1 MNSQSGCLSED
12 AGRVGG
18 YYRPLR
24 ADLVGRIHQ
33 TSLRVLEEIGLQ
45 VDSDFVRD
53 RMTEVGGWID
63 SRTGRLRIS
72 SERLEELVWNCPSR
86 VDLYGRKDQHL
97 RLEDD
102 RTYLG
107 TGGAATQ
114 VLDLESGEVRPS
126 ETRDIA
132 RFATLAEELSGIG
145 FFVRLFYDSE
155 ATEVYTA
162 ANEFYASLAHTT
174 KHVMGGVYDP
184 EGVDHVAEM
193 GRIIAGSDEEF
204 RSHPCLSIITNLVRS
219 PLTFDSDGARIVER
233 AVERGIPVTL
243 SCAPMAGSTSPLTLS
258 GTLAQ
263 LHAEELAGIL
273 YTQAVEPGAPVI
285 YGGIPSIAEMHR
297 LRYMGGAVEFGMM
310 NAAISQLSHYIN
322 VPNYNSAGITE
333 AKRPDIQAV
342 YEKCFS
348 ILQCALSGS
357 NCIHH
362 AAGML
367 ESLLTVSAE
376 QMVIDHEIINMAL
389 RALHGIDVDE
399 DHLAFEA
406 IEQAVEEGGY
416 VTLDHTVRHMREEYV
431 EPLLA
436 DRQNREE
443 WRESG
448 MKWISEK
455 ARERARNILSQSEE
469 TPECLPAEADKQ
481 IRDAFDICI

>member
-1 MNSQSGCLSED
+1 MSSQSGRLSDD

-18 YYRPLR
+18 FYRPLR

-33 TSLRVLEEIGLQ
+33 TSLRVLEEVGLE
-45 VDSDFVRD
+45 VESELVRN
-53 RMTEVGGWID
+53 RLGEVGGWVD
-63 SRTGRLRIS
+63 SHTGRLRIG
-72 SERLEELVWNCPSR
+72 SEKLEEVVRGCPSR
-86 VDLYGRKDQHL
+86 VDLYGRRDQHL
-97 RLEDD
+97 QLEDD

-114 VLDLESGEVRPS
+114 VLDLESGDIRPS
-126 ETRDIA
+126 ETGDIA
-132 RFATLAEELSGIG
+132 RFAALAEELSGIG
-145 FFVRLFYDSE
+145 FFVRPCSARDAPEEYS
-155 ATEVYTA
+155 A
-162 ANEFYASLAHTT
+162 ANEFYAGLANTT

-184 EGVDHVAEM
+184 AGVEHVAEM
-193 GRIIAGSDEEF
+193 GTIIAGSEEEF
-204 RSHPCLSIITNLVRS
+204 RSHPCLSVIVNLVQS
-219 PLTFDSDGARIVER
+219 PLTFQPDGARIVER
-233 AVERGIPVTL
+233 AVENGIPVTL
-243 SCAPMAGSTSPLTLS
+243 SCAPMAGSTSPMTLA

-273 YTQAVEPGAPVI
+273 FTQAVEPGAPVV

-310 NAAISQLSHYIN
+310 NAAISQLSHYIE

-333 AKRPDIQAV
+333 AKHPDIQAV

-399 DHLAFEA
+399 DHLAFDA
-406 IEQAVEEGGY
+406 IEKAVEEGGY
-416 VTLDHTVRHMREEYV
+416 MTLDHTVQHMREELV

-443 WRESG
+443 WREAG
-448 MKWISEK
+448 MKQITEK
-455 ARERARNILSQSEE
+455 AREKARNILAQR
-469 TPECLPAEADKQ
+469 AEAAPCLSDKADRK
-481 IRDAFDICI
+481 IRNAFDICI

>member
-1 MNSQSGCLSED
+1 MTSQPGDLSEES
-12 AGRVGG
+12 GRPGG

-33 TSLRVLEEIGLQ
+33 TSLRVLEEIGLA
-45 VDSDFVRD
+45 VDSDRVCE
-53 RMTEVGGWID
+53 RMKEMGGWVD
-63 SRTGRLRIS
+63 SQTGRLRIS
-72 SERLEELVWNCPSR
+72 SERLEETVRNSPSR
-86 VDLYGRKDQHL
+86 VDLYGRNGQHL

-114 VLDLESGEVRPS
+114 VLDLETGDVRPS

-132 RFATLAEELSGIG
+132 RFATLSEELSGIG
-145 FFVRLFYDSE
+145 FFVRPCSARDAPDDF
-155 ATEVYTA
+155 TA

-174 KHVMGGVYDP
+174 KHVMGGVYDT
-184 EGVDHVAEM
+184 EGVDHVARI
-193 GRIIAGSDEEF
+193 GKIIAGSDEEF
-204 RSHPCLSIITNLVRS
+204 RSHPCLSVITNLVRS
-219 PLTFDSDGARIVER
+219 PLTFDPDGARIVER
-233 AVERGIPVTL
+233 AVESGIPVTL

-263 LHAEELAGIL
+263 LHAEELAGIF
-273 YTQAVEPGAPVI
+273 YTQAIEPGAPVI

-310 NAAISQLSHYIN
+310 NSAISQLSHYID

-376 QMVIDHEIINMAL
+376 QMVIDHELINMAL

-399 DHLAFEA
+399 EHLAFEA

-436 DRQNREE
+436 DRRNREQ
-443 WRESG
+443 WRKAG
-448 MKWISEK
+448 MKEVSEK
-455 ARERARNILSQSEE
+455 AREKAQTILSDAEE
-469 TPECLPAEADKQ
+469 TPSRLPGEVDGEIREA
-481 IRDAFDICI
+481 FNICI